1 MPALRPFQFDL
12 AVACLGQIQHG
23 RRPADVILQEAF
35 RARPQMG
42 SKDRASVSDLVYG
55 VLRDYRRLEA
65 LVGPDPAALCTAKLE
80 GASGDESRLTEAQ
93 RLNLPDWLYT
103 SLVAHYG
110 PDETRAIALALQ
122 QPATVDLRVN
132 TLRATREKARM
143 LLADDEIVAQPT
155 SLSPIGLRLA
165 KRAPLQ
171 STTAYQDGVVEP
183 QDEGSQLLA
192 LLVAP
197 KAGDVVIDY
206 CAGAGGKSLALGA
219 LMQGKGRIHAFDS
232 SAQRLARLGP
242 RAQRAGVGIIQ
253 PRVLKPTT
261 SLSDLAG
268 AADAILIDAPCSGSG
283 VLRRNPELRLR
294 SVSLDKLAAV
304 QSKLLESAA
313 PLLRPGGV
321 MVYATCSL
329 ANQEN
334 EGVVYA
340 FLASHPDFGID
351 DAATVLRSQGVPY
364 ESQLLKL
371 LPHRHGTDGF
381 FAARLR
387 RRS

>member
-1 MPALRPFQFDL
+1 MAALRPFHLEL
-12 AVACLGQIQHG
+12 AMSCLAEIQHA
-23 RRPADVILQEAF
+23 RRPADAILQEAF
-35 RARPQMG
+35 RTRPQMG
-42 SKDRASVSDLVYG
+42 SKDRAGVSDVVYG

-65 LVGPDPAALCTAKLE
+65 LVGSDPAALCKAQLE
-80 GASGDESRLTEAQ
+80 GVSADESKLTEAQ

-103 SLVAHYG
+103 SLIAHYG
-110 PDETRAIALALQ
+110 PEETRAIAAALQ

-132 TLRATREKARM
+132 TLRATRDKARM

-155 SLSPIGLRLA
+155 SLSPIGLRLG

-171 STTAYQDGVVEP
+171 ATHAYKEGAIEP

-197 KAGDVVIDY
+197 KAGDVVVDY

-232 SAQRLARLGP
+232 NAHRLAKLGP
-242 RAQRAGVGIIQ
+242 RAQRAGVGIVQ

-261 SLSDLAG
+261 SLKDLEG

-313 PLLRPGGV
+313 PLVRPGGV
-321 MVYATCSL
+321 LVYATCSL
-329 ANQEN
+329 ANAEN
-334 EGVVYA
+334 EGVVYR
-340 FLASHPDFGID
+340 FLGSHTDFVID
-351 DAATVLRSQGVPY
+351 DAATVLRAQGVPY
-364 ESQLLKL
+364 EGQLLKL